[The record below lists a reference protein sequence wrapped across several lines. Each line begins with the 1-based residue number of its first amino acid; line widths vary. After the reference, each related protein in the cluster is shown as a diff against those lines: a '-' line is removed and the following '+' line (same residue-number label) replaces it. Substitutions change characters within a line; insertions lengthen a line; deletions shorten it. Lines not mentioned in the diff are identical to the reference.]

1 MALTLLLMAIVLWET
16 DEMSIKFAFIFLIE
30 ALRLTM
36 EVYLTSSW
44 FIGKLFKRA
53 IYFIYDGKV

>member
-36 EVYLTSSW
+36 DVYLTSLW
-44 FIGKLFKRA
+44 FIGKLFKR
-53 IYFIYDGKV
+53 VPM